1 MSLAAQLGHEVG
13 VPLRMINLALQ
24 ELTEARARGW
34 DQRDSRSAML
44 LQLERAGI
52 EIKEKPEAVRAV
64 LDADK
69 GK

>member
-1 MSLAAQLGHEVG
+1 
-13 VPLRMINLALQ
+13 
-24 ELTEARARGW
+24 
-34 DQRDSRSAML
+34 ML
-44 LQLERAGI
+44 LQLERAGV